1 MVPDQNHRSLQQ
13 VKSRSHRLT
22 NFTAP
27 SNHPPHKPAGV
38 TPEQQFVKVMNDELV
53 EIMGAEQSPLARR
66 TDGKPTV
73 ILLAGLQGT
82 GKTTAAAKLAKCV
95 VVVKNHPRSVFHG
108 GRLNR
113 HTEVVPAARRNTA
126 AKLTKCTRFAGGG
139 VLFSASKGQKPTSNV
154 REICL
159 FIVVRHE

>member
-1 MVPDQNHRSLQQ
+1 M
-13 VKSRSHRLT
+13 
-22 NFTAP
+22 
-27 SNHPPHKPAGV
+27 

-95 VVVKNHPRSVFHG
+95 RCGLCPTS
-108 GRLNR
+108 
-113 HTEVVPAARRNTA
+113 A
-126 AKLTKCTRFAGGG
+126 CGGG
-139 VLFSASKGQKPTSNV
+139 FVGL
-154 REICL
+154 R
-159 FIVVRHE
+159 